1 MENYNKKLLEYYSQ
15 WLKTID
21 KSFFAE
27 HFSNPYFI
35 TAPTDWDNAKY
46 RIMIIG
52 EEGYGNWGAGKKDG
66 WNPNEKTGIEKI
78 MGYNEEYLKGQIID
92 RKNYKDYNSSAFWTR
107 VSSYPRREGRTQE
120 VQPYG
125 RCLHSSLQGYDLRV
139 CKPERLRRS
148 IRSRWFR
155 LHHGVQVP
163 ASHA

>member
-52 EEGYGNWGAGKKDG
+52 EEGYGNWGAGD
-66 WNPNEKTGIEKI
+66 P
-78 MGYNEEYLKGQIID
+78 D
-92 RKNYKDYNSSAFWTR
+92 KDYRYGSKSALPVYAEM
-107 VSSYPRREGRTQE
+107 VSRIAEIKHIPKDNIKKA
-120 VQPYG
+120 
-125 RCLHSSLQGYDLRV
+125 QGN
-139 CKPERLRRS
+139 KTK
-148 IRSRWFR
+148 
-155 LHHGVQVP
+155 
-163 ASHA
+163 

>member
-15 WLKTID
+15 WQKTID

-92 RKNYKDYNSSAFWTR
+92 RKNYKDYNSSAFWKR
-107 VSSYPRREGRTQE
+107 VRNIK
-120 VQPYG
+120 
-125 RCLHSSLQGYDLRV
+125 DLDASNI
-139 CKPERLRRS
+139 S
-148 IRSRWFR
+148 IAWNNIDKF
-155 LHHGVQVP
+155 
-163 ASHA
+163 